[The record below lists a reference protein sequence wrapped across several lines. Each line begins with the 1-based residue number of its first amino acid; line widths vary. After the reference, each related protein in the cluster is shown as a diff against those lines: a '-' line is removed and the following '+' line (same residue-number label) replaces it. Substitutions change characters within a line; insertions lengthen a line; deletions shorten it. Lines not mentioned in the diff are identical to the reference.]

1 MLKTAAITSVPCEFA
16 LVELE
21 DAASAQAVAEI
32 FQARI
37 DAQINGGA
45 FYPMTVEGWQKAEII
60 TQGAVVAAPPDPSP
74 RPSWRGC
81 CPRPETP

>member
-1 MLKTAAITSVPCEFA
+1 MDVSLENYATKQAVLKTAAITSVPCEFA

-37 DAQINGGA
+37 DAQINGG
-45 FYPMTVEGWQKAEII
+45 
-60 TQGAVVAAPPDPSP
+60 SP